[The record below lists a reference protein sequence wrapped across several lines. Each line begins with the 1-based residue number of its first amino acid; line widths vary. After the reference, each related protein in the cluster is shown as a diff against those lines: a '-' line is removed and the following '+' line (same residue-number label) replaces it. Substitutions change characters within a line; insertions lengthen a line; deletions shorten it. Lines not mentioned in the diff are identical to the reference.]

1 MFSLIQGE
9 EKLLFFQ
16 FPDVLPIKPVSVD
29 EEEPMPVDEASN
41 EQPAAEETV
50 CILLELVY

>member
-16 FPDVLPIKPVSVD
+16 FPDVLPIKPASVD
-29 EEEPMPVDEASN
+29 QEEPMPVDEASN